1 MSEPPLADGVAKIGD
16 HALVKITWDLGARY
30 LGASSSEFV
39 RTRTTIP
46 IPRIR
51 GTFVDKDGLFVNVMD
66 YIPGERLDHVWPCLS
81 LDKLW
86 VAFTLR
92 RYIRQLRQI
101 KDSHSSDPG
110 SVAGPP
116 QGLGGYMCL
125 EIAKGAYYPDG
136 HDKTNWQD
144 LVGRL
149 GNVGV
154 LPVVVRVCF
163 DGICGGKRCG
173 A

>member
-1 MSEPPLADGVAKIGD
+1 MC
-16 HALVKITWDLGARY
+16 
-30 LGASSSEFV
+30 V
-39 RTRTTIP
+39 RTFGP
-46 IPRIR
+46 FP
-51 GTFVDKDGLFVNVMD
+51 D
-66 YIPGERLDHVWPCLS
+66 Y
-81 LDKLW
+81 
-86 VAFTLR
+86 AFYNR
-92 RYIRQLRQI
+92 
-101 KDSHSSDPG
+101 K
-110 SVAGPP
+110 
-116 QGLGGYMCL
+116 L